1 MEEKRNLFDVMEEFI
16 PEDRLLAED
25 CRKADIRRIKT
36 KVFQKKG
43 TDLMKICIVKRTA
56 AAILAVVLLAG
67 GAVGVD
73 AATGGHVIKKVKE
86 TWKAEQ
92 QDVSKKGTTTTY
104 KKDGFLIKEKKEKD
118 GDICITIEDAEKG
131 QKTGNK

>member
-1 MEEKRNLFDVMEEFI
+1 M
-16 PEDRLLAED
+16 
-25 CRKADIRRIKT
+25 
-36 KVFQKKG
+36 
-43 TDLMKICIVKRTA
+43 
-56 AAILAVVLLAG
+56 
-67 GAVGVD
+67 
-73 AATGGHVIKKVKE
+73 IKKVKE

-131 QKTGNK
+131 QETGNK

>member
-1 MEEKRNLFDVMEEFI
+1 MEEKRNLFDVMEDFI
-16 PEDRLLAED
+16 PEDRLFVED
-25 CRKADIRRIKT
+25 CQKADIKRVKT

-43 TDLMKICIVKRTA
+43 TDLMRIRILKRTA
-56 AAILAVVLLAG
+56 AAILAVVLIAG

-86 TWKAEQ
+86 TLKTEQ

-104 KKDGFLIKEKKEKD
+104 KKDGFLIKEQKEKD
-118 GDICITIEDAEKG
+118 GDILITIEDAEKG
-131 QKTGNK
+131 QETKDK